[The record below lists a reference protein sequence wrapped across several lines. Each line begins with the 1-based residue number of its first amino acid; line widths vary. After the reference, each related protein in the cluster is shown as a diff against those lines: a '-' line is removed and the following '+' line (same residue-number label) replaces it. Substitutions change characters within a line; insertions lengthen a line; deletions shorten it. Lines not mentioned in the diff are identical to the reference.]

1 MNSTSESSPG
11 RFFAQPVQV
20 VSNEP
25 FAADTW
31 KIALNAPAFAE
42 KTRPGQFAMLR
53 LPTRMDPLLG
63 RPFAVYDAQADSGRV
78 ELIYLVVGKMT
89 RLLTGVS
96 AGETLELT
104 GPMGNGWSV
113 IEGFGAD
120 GAGRSNLTERSDGEA
135 PLPFERLVMVA
146 GGVGQTPFYL
156 LAQNY
161 AQRAN
166 PPKMTLLY
174 GARSKE
180 RLVPLADFERLGVE
194 TRVATEDGSAGVK
207 GYVTDLLE
215 PLCDSGTLVAA
226 CGPKP
231 MLAAAYRAVAPKQIP
246 CYVSLESP
254 MCCGLGICYGCVVD
268 YRADDGSWD
277 YRRTCADGPVFD
289 AYRLRW
295 E

>member
-11 RFFAQPVQV
+11 RFFAEPVRV

-31 KIALNAPAFAE
+31 KIALYAPAIAE
-42 KTRPGQFAMLR
+42 KVRPGQFAMLR

-78 ELIYLVVGKMT
+78 EFIYLVVGKMT

-104 GPMGNGWSV
+104 GPMGNGWSA
-113 IEGFGAD
+113 IEGLGVEGAEQNGD
-120 GAGRSNLTERSDGEA
+120 A

-156 LAQNY
+156 LAKKY
-161 AQRAN
+161 ARRAHS
-166 PPKMTLLY
+166 PKMTLLY

-194 TRVATEDGSAGVK
+194 TRVATEDGSAGAK

-215 PLCDSGTLVAA
+215 PLCGSGTLVAA

-231 MLAAAYRAVAPKQIP
+231 MLAAAYRAVSPKQIP